1 MNTLEL
7 LNPELMLLNLEAD
20 NQQVL
25 LDRMARQL
33 LAKGVVK
40 PSFAEAI
47 QVREAEFATGLPG
60 ANMGVALPH
69 ADAQHVN
76 RSAIAVATLA
86 HPVTFRMM
94 GLHDELIHAEI
105 VFMLALAE
113 GHLHMELLSNL
124 MGILQN
130 EDALTRIKQA
140 ETPQKLVSILAELM

>member
-7 LNPELMLLNLEAD
+7 LNPELMYLNLEATCAD
-20 NQQVL
+20 QL
-25 LDRMARQL
+25 LDTMAAHL
-33 LAKGVVK
+33 LAKGIVK
-40 PSFAEAI
+40 DSFAFAI
-47 QVREAEFATGLPG
+47 KTREQEFATGLPG
-60 ANMGVALPH
+60 AGMGVAIPH

-76 RSAIAVATLA
+76 RSAIAVATLK

-94 GLHDELIHAEI
+94 GLHEEPIQAEI

-130 EDALTRIKQA
+130 EASLIRIKQA
-140 ETPQKLVSILAELM
+140 ETPQKLVSILSELM

>member
-7 LNPELMLLNLEAD
+7 LNSELMLLNVEAQTADELLEH
-20 NQQVL
+20 
-25 LDRMARQL
+25 MANHL
-33 LAKGVVK
+33 IAKGIVK
-40 PSFAEAI
+40 TSFTDAI
-47 QVREAEFATGLPG
+47 KAREQEFATGLPG
-60 ANMGVALPH
+60 ANMGVAIPH

-76 RSAIAVATLA
+76 HSAVAVATLK

-94 GLHDELIHAEI
+94 GMHDEPIQAEI

-130 EDALTRIKQA
+130 EDALTQIKQA
-140 ETPQKLVSILAELM
+140 ETPQKLVSILSNLM

>member
-7 LNPELMLLNLEAD
+7 LHPELMLLNLEAKD
-20 NQQVL
+20 SNHL
-25 LDRMARQL
+25 LDTMAAHL
-33 LAKGVVK
+33 LDKGIVK
-40 PSFAEAI
+40 DTFAQAI
-47 QVREAEFATGLPG
+47 KTREQEFATGLPG

-76 RSAIAVATLA
+76 RSAVAVATLA

-94 GLHDELIHAEI
+94 GLHEEPIQAEI

-130 EDALTRIKQA
+130 EEALTKIKQA
-140 ETPQKLVSILAELM
+140 ETPQKLVSILSELM

>member
-7 LNPELMLLNLEAD
+7 LHPELMLLNLEAED
-20 NQQVL
+20 SDQL
-25 LDRMARQL
+25 LDTMASHL
-33 LAKGVVK
+33 LAQGIVK
-40 PSFAEAI
+40 DTFAEAI
-47 QVREAEFATGLPG
+47 KTREREFATGLPG

-76 RSAIAVATLA
+76 RSAIAVATLK

-94 GLHDELIHAEI
+94 GLHEEPIQAEI

-140 ETPQKLVSILAELM
+140 ETPQKLVSILSELL

>member
-7 LNPELMLLNLEAD
+7 LNPELMLLNVEAQTAD
-20 NQQVL
+20 EL
-25 LDRMARQL
+25 LDHMASHL
-33 LAKGVVK
+33 IAKGIVK
-40 PSFAEAI
+40 SSFTAAI
-47 QVREAEFATGLPG
+47 KAREQEFATGLPG

-69 ADAQHVN
+69 ADAQHVK
-76 RSAIAVATLA
+76 RSAVAVATLK

-94 GLHDELIHAEI
+94 GMHDEPIQAEI

-130 EDALTRIKQA
+130 EDALTQIKQA
-140 ETPQKLVSILAELM
+140 ETPQKLVSILSNLM

>member
-7 LNPELMLLNLEAD
+7 LNSELMLLNVEAQTADELLEH
-20 NQQVL
+20 
-25 LDRMARQL
+25 MANHL
-33 LAKGVVK
+33 IAKGIVK
-40 PSFAEAI
+40 ASFTAAI
-47 QVREAEFATGLPG
+47 KAREQEFATGLPG

-76 RSAIAVATLA
+76 RSAVAVATLK

-94 GLHDELIHAEI
+94 GMHDEPIQAEI

-130 EDALTRIKQA
+130 EDALTQIKQA
-140 ETPQKLVSILAELM
+140 ETPQKLVSILSNLM

>member
-7 LNPELMLLNLEAD
+7 LHPELMLLNLEAED
-20 NQQVL
+20 SNQL
-25 LDRMARQL
+25 LDTMASHL
-33 LAKGVVK
+33 LAQGLVK
-40 PSFAEAI
+40 DTFAEAI
-47 QVREAEFATGLPG
+47 KLREREFATGLPG

-76 RSAIAVATLA
+76 RSAIAVATLK

-94 GLHDELIHAEI
+94 GLHEEPIQAEI

-124 MGILQN
+124 MGIIQN

-140 ETPQKLVSILAELM
+140 ETPQKLVSILSEVM

>member
-7 LNPELMLLNLEAD
+7 LHPELMLLNLEAKD
-20 NQQVL
+20 SNHL
-25 LDRMARQL
+25 LDTMAAHLQ
-33 LAKGVVK
+33 AKGIVK
-40 PSFAEAI
+40 DTFAEAI
-47 QVREAEFATGLPG
+47 KAREQEFATGLPG

-76 RSAIAVATLA
+76 RSAVAVATLA

-94 GLHDELIHAEI
+94 GLHEEPIHAEI

-130 EDALTRIKQA
+130 EEALTKIKQA
-140 ETPQKLVSILAELM
+140 ETPQKLVSILSELM